1 MQFRTPQF
9 IDIEDKI
16 FGPFTFLQFVYLAG
30 GAGLAFVAY
39 KMLPTII
46 ALFVVPAV
54 AGIALMLTFYK
65 INNKPFIEIL
75 EAGIKFAFQKKL
87 YVWKRGK
94 LDIKE
99 KIVTHEEIAKIPK
112 KNLSESKLQ
121 DISWSLDVLDIKDKE
136 KSQ

>member
-1 MQFRTPQF
+1 
-9 IDIEDKI
+9 
-16 FGPFTFLQFVYLAG
+16 
-30 GAGLAFVAY
+30 
-39 KMLPTII
+39 
-46 ALFVVPAV
+46 
-54 AGIALMLTFYK
+54 MLTFYR

-75 EAGIKFAFQKKL
+75 ESGIKFAFQKKL

-99 KIVTHEEIAKIPK
+99 KIVVPEEIAKIPK

-121 DISWSLDVLDIKDKE
+121 DISWSLDVLDIKDRE

>member
-46 ALFVVPAV
+46 ALFIVPLI
-54 AGIALMLTFYK
+54 AGTALMLTFYR

-75 EAGIKFAFQKKL
+75 ESGIKFAFQKKL

-99 KIVTHEEIAKIPK
+99 KIVVPEEIAKIPK

-121 DISWSLDVLDIKDKE
+121 DISWSLDVLDIKDRE